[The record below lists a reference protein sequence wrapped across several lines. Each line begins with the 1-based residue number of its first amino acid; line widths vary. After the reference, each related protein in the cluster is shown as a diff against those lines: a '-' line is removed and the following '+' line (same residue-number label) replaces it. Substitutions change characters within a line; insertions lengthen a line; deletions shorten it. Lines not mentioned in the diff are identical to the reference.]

1 MAVIGIITKSNNI
14 NEIEKTLEKYSIHE
28 KNIVIIT
35 KHTIENIKNVKFDII
50 IIFDQIEDGDILK
63 KIIDSSKYLIINTD
77 FKENMKLLNMAE
89 DQYVITFGFN
99 SRATITIISNENDEI
114 ILDLQ
119 REIENLDK
127 EKIESQEIKLEN
139 NFNKNRIYEEISMIH
154 LWENFF
160 QYRRNQS
167 TVFFLFFLIHLVIFC
182 CHNFLYISFHLFFN
196 IADFQINFLCPSH

>member
-14 NEIEKTLEKYSIHE
+14 IEIEKTLEKYGIHE
-28 KNIVIIT
+28 KNIVVIT

-50 IIFDQIEDGDILK
+50 IIFDQIEDDDILK
-63 KIIDSSKYLIINTD
+63 KVLDSSKYLIINTD
-77 FKENMKLLNMAE
+77 FKENVKLLNMAE

-139 NFNKNRIYEEISMIH
+139 NFNKNRIYEEISMKI
-154 LWENFF
+154 L
-160 QYRRNQS
+160 
-167 TVFFLFFLIHLVIFC
+167 TFLVKT
-182 CHNFLYISFHLFFN
+182 
-196 IADFQINFLCPSH
+196 

>member
-14 NEIEKTLEKYSIHE
+14 NEIEKTLEKYGIHE

-50 IIFDQIEDGDILK
+50 IIFDQIEDDNILK
-63 KIIDSSKYLIINTD
+63 KVLDSSKYLIINTD
-77 FKENMKLLNMAE
+77 FKENVKLLNMAE

-119 REIENLDK
+119 REIENLEK
-127 EKIESQEIKLEN
+127 KKIESQEIKLEN
-139 NFNKNRIYEEISMIH
+139 NFNKNRIYEEISMKI
-154 LWENFF
+154 LTF
-160 QYRRNQS
+160 
-167 TVFFLFFLIHLVIFC
+167 LVIT
-182 CHNFLYISFHLFFN
+182 
-196 IADFQINFLCPSH
+196 

>member
-14 NEIEKTLEKYSIHE
+14 NEIEKTLEKYGIHE

-50 IIFDQIEDGDILK
+50 IIFDKIEDDNILK
-63 KIIDSSKYLIINTD
+63 KVLDSSKYLIINTD
-77 FKENMKLLNMAE
+77 FKENVKLLNMAE

-119 REIENLDK
+119 REIENLNK

-139 NFNKNRIYEEISMIH
+139 NFNKNRIYEEISMKI
-154 LWENFF
+154 L
-160 QYRRNQS
+160 
-167 TVFFLFFLIHLVIFC
+167 TFLVKT
-182 CHNFLYISFHLFFN
+182 
-196 IADFQINFLCPSH
+196 

>member
-14 NEIEKTLEKYSIHE
+14 NEIEKTLEKYGIHE

-50 IIFDQIEDGDILK
+50 IIFDKIEDDNILK
-63 KIIDSSKYLIINTD
+63 KILDSSKYLIINTD
-77 FKENMKLLNMAE
+77 FKENVKLLNMAE

-119 REIENLDK
+119 REIENLEK
-127 EKIESQEIKLEN
+127 KKIESQEIKLEN
-139 NFNKNRIYEEISMIH
+139 NFNKNRIYEEISMKI
-154 LWENFF
+154 L
-160 QYRRNQS
+160 
-167 TVFFLFFLIHLVIFC
+167 TFLVKT
-182 CHNFLYISFHLFFN
+182 
-196 IADFQINFLCPSH
+196 

>member
-50 IIFDQIEDGDILK
+50 IIFDQIEDDDILK
-63 KIIDSSKYLIINTD
+63 KILESSKYLIINTD
-77 FKENMKLLNMAE
+77 FKENVKLLNMAE

-139 NFNKNRIYEEISMIH
+139 NFNKNRIYEEISMKI
-154 LWENFF
+154 L
-160 QYRRNQS
+160 
-167 TVFFLFFLIHLVIFC
+167 TFLVKT
-182 CHNFLYISFHLFFN
+182 
-196 IADFQINFLCPSH
+196 

>member
-50 IIFDQIEDGDILK
+50 IIFDQIEADNILK
-63 KIIDSSKYLIINTD
+63 KVLDSSKYLIINTD
-77 FKENMKLLNMAE
+77 FKENVKLLNMAE

-119 REIENLDK
+119 REIENLNK

-139 NFNKNRIYEEISMIH
+139 NFNKNRIYEEISMKI
-154 LWENFF
+154 L
-160 QYRRNQS
+160 
-167 TVFFLFFLIHLVIFC
+167 TFLVKT
-182 CHNFLYISFHLFFN
+182 
-196 IADFQINFLCPSH
+196 

>member
-14 NEIEKTLEKYSIHE
+14 NEIEKTLEKYGIHE

-50 IIFDQIEDGDILK
+50 IIFDQIEDDNILK
-63 KIIDSSKYLIINTD
+63 KVLDSSKYLIINTD
-77 FKENMKLLNMAE
+77 FKENVKLLNMAE

-119 REIENLDK
+119 REIENLEK
-127 EKIESQEIKLEN
+127 KKIESQEIKLEN
-139 NFNKNRIYEEISMIH
+139 NFNKNRIYEEISMKI
-154 LWENFF
+154 L
-160 QYRRNQS
+160 
-167 TVFFLFFLIHLVIFC
+167 TFLVKT
-182 CHNFLYISFHLFFN
+182 
-196 IADFQINFLCPSH
+196 

>member
-14 NEIEKTLEKYSIHE
+14 NEIEKTLEKYGIHE

-50 IIFDQIEDGDILK
+50 IIFDQTEDDNILK
-63 KIIDSSKYLIINTD
+63 KVLDSSKYLIINTD
-77 FKENMKLLNMAE
+77 FKENVKLLNMAE

-119 REIENLDK
+119 REIENLNK

-139 NFNKNRIYEEISMIH
+139 NFNKNRIYEEISMKI
-154 LWENFF
+154 L
-160 QYRRNQS
+160 
-167 TVFFLFFLIHLVIFC
+167 TFLVKT
-182 CHNFLYISFHLFFN
+182 
-196 IADFQINFLCPSH
+196 

>member
-14 NEIEKTLEKYSIHE
+14 IEIEKTLEKYGIHE

-50 IIFDQIEDGDILK
+50 IIFDQIEDDDILK
-63 KIIDSSKYLIINTD
+63 KVLDSSKYLIINTD
-77 FKENMKLLNMAE
+77 FKENMKLLDMAE

-139 NFNKNRIYEEISMIH
+139 NFNKNRIYEEISMKI
-154 LWENFF
+154 L
-160 QYRRNQS
+160 
-167 TVFFLFFLIHLVIFC
+167 TFLVKT
-182 CHNFLYISFHLFFN
+182 
-196 IADFQINFLCPSH
+196 

>member
-14 NEIEKTLEKYSIHE
+14 NEIEKTLEKYGIHE

-50 IIFDQIEDGDILK
+50 IIFDKIEDDNILK
-63 KIIDSSKYLIINTD
+63 KVLDSSKYLIINTD
-77 FKENMKLLNMAE
+77 FKENVKLLNMAE

-119 REIENLDK
+119 RKIENLEK
-127 EKIESQEIKLEN
+127 KKIESQEIKLEN
-139 NFNKNRIYEEISMIH
+139 NFNKNRIYEEISMKI
-154 LWENFF
+154 L
-160 QYRRNQS
+160 
-167 TVFFLFFLIHLVIFC
+167 TFLVKT
-182 CHNFLYISFHLFFN
+182 
-196 IADFQINFLCPSH
+196 

>member
-77 FKENMKLLNMAE
+77 FKENVKLLNMAE

-139 NFNKNRIYEEISMIH
+139 NFNKNRIYEEISMKI
-154 LWENFF
+154 L
-160 QYRRNQS
+160 
-167 TVFFLFFLIHLVIFC
+167 TFLVET
-182 CHNFLYISFHLFFN
+182 
-196 IADFQINFLCPSH
+196 

>member
-14 NEIEKTLEKYSIHE
+14 NEIEKTLEKYGIHE
-28 KNIVIIT
+28 KNIVIIS

-50 IIFDQIEDGDILK
+50 IIFDQIEDDNILK
-63 KIIDSSKYLIINTD
+63 KVLDSSKYLIINTD
-77 FKENMKLLNMAE
+77 FKENVKLLNMAE

-119 REIENLDK
+119 REIENLNK

-139 NFNKNRIYEEISMIH
+139 NFNKNRIYEEISMKI
-154 LWENFF
+154 L
-160 QYRRNQS
+160 
-167 TVFFLFFLIHLVIFC
+167 TFLVKT
-182 CHNFLYISFHLFFN
+182 
-196 IADFQINFLCPSH
+196 

>member
-14 NEIEKTLEKYSIHE
+14 IEIEKTLEKYGIHE

-50 IIFDQIEDGDILK
+50 IIFDQIEDDDILK
-63 KIIDSSKYLIINTD
+63 KVLDSSKYLIINTD
-77 FKENMKLLNMAE
+77 FKENMKLLDMAE
-89 DQYVITFGFN
+89 NQYVITFGFN

-139 NFNKNRIYEEISMIH
+139 NFNKNRIYEEISMKI
-154 LWENFF
+154 L
-160 QYRRNQS
+160 
-167 TVFFLFFLIHLVIFC
+167 TFLVKT
-182 CHNFLYISFHLFFN
+182 
-196 IADFQINFLCPSH
+196 

>member
-14 NEIEKTLEKYSIHE
+14 NEIEKTLEKYGIHE

-63 KIIDSSKYLIINTD
+63 KVLDSSKYLIINTD
-77 FKENMKLLNMAE
+77 FKENMKLLNIAE

-119 REIENLDK
+119 REIENLNK

-139 NFNKNRIYEEISMIH
+139 NFNKNRIYEEISMKI
-154 LWENFF
+154 L
-160 QYRRNQS
+160 
-167 TVFFLFFLIHLVIFC
+167 TFLVKT
-182 CHNFLYISFHLFFN
+182 
-196 IADFQINFLCPSH
+196 

>member
-14 NEIEKTLEKYSIHE
+14 NEIEKTLEKYGIHE

-35 KHTIENIKNVKFDII
+35 KHTTENIKNVKFDII
-50 IIFDQIEDGDILK
+50 IIFDKIEDDNILK
-63 KIIDSSKYLIINTD
+63 KVLDASKYLIINTD
-77 FKENMKLLNMAE
+77 FKENVKLLNMAE

-119 REIENLDK
+119 REIENLNK

-139 NFNKNRIYEEISMIH
+139 NFNKNRIYEEISMKI
-154 LWENFF
+154 L
-160 QYRRNQS
+160 
-167 TVFFLFFLIHLVIFC
+167 TFLVKT
-182 CHNFLYISFHLFFN
+182 
-196 IADFQINFLCPSH
+196 

>member
-14 NEIEKTLEKYSIHE
+14 IEIEKSLAKYGVYE

-50 IIFDQIEDGDILK
+50 IIFEKIEDDDILK
-63 KIIDSSKYLIINTD
+63 KVLDSSKYLIINTD
-77 FKENMKLLNMAE
+77 FKENIELLNMAE

-119 REIENLDK
+119 REIENLEK
-127 EKIESQEIKLEN
+127 KKIESQEIKLEN
-139 NFNKNRIYEEISMIH
+139 NFNKNRIYEEISMKI
-154 LWENFF
+154 L
-160 QYRRNQS
+160 
-167 TVFFLFFLIHLVIFC
+167 TFLVKT
-182 CHNFLYISFHLFFN
+182 
-196 IADFQINFLCPSH
+196 

>member
-14 NEIEKTLEKYSIHE
+14 NEIEKTLEKYGIHE

-50 IIFDQIEDGDILK
+50 IIFDQIEDDNILK
-63 KIIDSSKYLIINTD
+63 KVLDSSKYLIINTD
-77 FKENMKLLNMAE
+77 FKENVKLLNMAE

-119 REIENLDK
+119 REIENLEK
-127 EKIESQEIKLEN
+127 KKIESQEIKLEN
-139 NFNKNRIYEEISMIH
+139 NFNKNRIYEEISMKI
-154 LWENFF
+154 L
-160 QYRRNQS
+160 
-167 TVFFLFFLIHLVIFC
+167 TFLVK
-182 CHNFLYISFHLFFN
+182 
-196 IADFQINFLCPSH
+196 A

>member
-1 MAVIGIITKSNNI
+1 MVVIGIITKSNNI
-14 NEIEKTLEKYSIHE
+14 IEIENTLEKYGIHE

-50 IIFDQIEDGDILK
+50 IIFDQIEDDDILK
-63 KIIDSSKYLIINTD
+63 KVLDSSKYLIINTD
-77 FKENMKLLNMAE
+77 FKENMKLLDMAE

-119 REIENLDK
+119 REIENLNK

-139 NFNKNRIYEEISMIH
+139 NFNKNRIYEEISMKI
-154 LWENFF
+154 L
-160 QYRRNQS
+160 
-167 TVFFLFFLIHLVIFC
+167 TFLVKT
-182 CHNFLYISFHLFFN
+182 
-196 IADFQINFLCPSH
+196 

>member
-14 NEIEKTLEKYSIHE
+14 NEIEKTLEKYGIHE
-28 KNIVIIT
+28 KNIVIIS

-50 IIFDQIEDGDILK
+50 IIFDKIEDDNILK
-63 KIIDSSKYLIINTD
+63 KVLDSSKYLIINTD
-77 FKENMKLLNMAE
+77 FKENVKLLNMAE

-119 REIENLDK
+119 REIENLNK

-139 NFNKNRIYEEISMIH
+139 NFNKNRIYEEISMKI
-154 LWENFF
+154 L
-160 QYRRNQS
+160 
-167 TVFFLFFLIHLVIFC
+167 TFLVKT
-182 CHNFLYISFHLFFN
+182 
-196 IADFQINFLCPSH
+196 

>member
-14 NEIEKTLEKYSIHE
+14 IEIEKTLEKYGIHE
-28 KNIVIIT
+28 KNIVVIT

-50 IIFDQIEDGDILK
+50 IIFDQIEDDDILK
-63 KIIDSSKYLIINTD
+63 KILDSSKYLIINTD

-139 NFNKNRIYEEISMIH
+139 NFNKNRIYEEISMKI
-154 LWENFF
+154 L
-160 QYRRNQS
+160 
-167 TVFFLFFLIHLVIFC
+167 TFLVKT
-182 CHNFLYISFHLFFN
+182 
-196 IADFQINFLCPSH
+196 

>member
-14 NEIEKTLEKYSIHE
+14 NEIEKTLEKYGIHE

-50 IIFDQIEDGDILK
+50 IIFDQIEDDNILK
-63 KIIDSSKYLIINTD
+63 KVLDSSKYLIINTD
-77 FKENMKLLNMAE
+77 FKENVKLLNMAE

-119 REIENLDK
+119 REIENLNK

-139 NFNKNRIYEEISMIH
+139 NFNKNRIYEEISMKI
-154 LWENFF
+154 L
-160 QYRRNQS
+160 
-167 TVFFLFFLIHLVIFC
+167 TFLVKT
-182 CHNFLYISFHLFFN
+182 
-196 IADFQINFLCPSH
+196 

>member
-63 KIIDSSKYLIINTD
+63 KIIDSGKYLIINTD

-139 NFNKNRIYEEISMIH
+139 NFNKNRIYEEISMKI
-154 LWENFF
+154 L
-160 QYRRNQS
+160 
-167 TVFFLFFLIHLVIFC
+167 TFLVET
-182 CHNFLYISFHLFFN
+182 
-196 IADFQINFLCPSH
+196 

>member
-139 NFNKNRIYEEISMIH
+139 NFNKNRIYEEISMKI
-154 LWENFF
+154 L
-160 QYRRNQS
+160 
-167 TVFFLFFLIHLVIFC
+167 TFLVET
-182 CHNFLYISFHLFFN
+182 
-196 IADFQINFLCPSH
+196 

>member
-50 IIFDQIEDGDILK
+50 IIFDQIEDDDILK
-63 KIIDSSKYLIINTD
+63 KILDSSKYLIINTD

-99 SRATITIISNENDEI
+99 TRATITIISNENDEI

-139 NFNKNRIYEEISMIH
+139 NFNKNRIYEEISMKI
-154 LWENFF
+154 L
-160 QYRRNQS
+160 
-167 TVFFLFFLIHLVIFC
+167 TFLVET
-182 CHNFLYISFHLFFN
+182 
-196 IADFQINFLCPSH
+196 